1 MLSEKEKV
9 NVQRV
14 EQPLRK
20 KKMNGARVAQS
31 TCLKILQNIAGRT
44 KLSAQRDGRLL
55 LVVTNKELAR
65 ACAGETSTG
74 KCSDI

>member
-1 MLSEKEKV
+1 MLSQKEKV

-20 KKMNGARVAQS
+20 NERRESGPEHMPQTFSK
-31 TCLKILQNIAGRT
+31 NIAERAM
-44 KLSAQRDGRLL
+44 LSAHRDERLL
-55 LVVTNKELAR
+55 RVVTNKELAR

>member
-20 KKMNGARVAQS
+20 NERRESGPEHMPQIVFKM
-31 TCLKILQNIAGRT
+31 
-44 KLSAQRDGRLL
+44 
-55 LVVTNKELAR
+55 
-65 ACAGETSTG
+65 
-74 KCSDI
+74 